1 MVVFKDKEPRKM
13 KTTMDWIQEEK
24 LRSLMRLPSKF
35 KRRNP
40 L

>member
-1 MVVFKDKEPRKM
+1 M
-13 KTTMDWIQEEK
+13 KTTMDWIEEEK
-24 LRSLMRLPSKF
+24 LRNLLRLPLSKF